1 MSDGTVLGFDYGK
14 KRIGVAVGQTITASA
29 RPLTTVA
36 MQSDGP
42 DWTRI
47 DALIAEWRPE
57 ALVVGLPRHLDGREH
72 EFAAPVQS
80 FAAALQTR
88 YALPVHLI
96 DERLSSH
103 EAAQRAAEQ
112 GRRHAPHTRAAK
124 EEVDRLAAQVILES
138 WLMQHATRGL
148 S

>member
-1 MSDGTVLGFDYGK
+1 MSGGTVLGFDYGK
-14 KRIGVAVGQTITASA
+14 KRIGVAVGQTVTASA
-29 RPLTTVA
+29 RPLATVTA
-36 MQSDGP
+36 HGDEP

-47 DALIAEWRPE
+47 DALVAEWRPE
-57 ALVVGLPRHLDGREH
+57 ALVVGLPQHLDGREH
-72 EFAAPVQS
+72 ELAAPVQA
-80 FAAALQTR
+80 FASTLQGR

-103 EAAQRAAEQ
+103 EAAQRAAGQ
-112 GRRHAPHTRAAK
+112 GRRRAAHTRAAK

-138 WLMQHATRGL
+138 WLMQHATRPL

>member
-1 MSDGTVLGFDYGK
+1 MSGGTVLGFDYGK
-14 KRIGVAVGQTITASA
+14 KRIGVAVGQAITASA
-29 RPLTTVA
+29 RPLVTLA
-36 MQSDGP
+36 MQGDRP

-47 DALIAEWRPE
+47 DALVSEWRPE
-57 ALVVGLPRHLDGREH
+57 ALVVGLPQHLDDRAH
-72 EFAAPVQS
+72 ELAAPVQS
-80 FAAALQTR
+80 FATALQPR
-88 YALPVHLI
+88 YDLPVHLI

-103 EAAQRAAEQ
+103 EAAQRAAAP
-112 GRRHAPHTRAAK
+112 GRRRAPHSRAAK

>member
-1 MSDGTVLGFDYGK
+1 MSGGTVLGFDYGK

-29 RPLTTVA
+29 RPLATVA
-36 MQSDGP
+36 VRDDEP

-47 DALIAEWRPE
+47 DTLVAEWRPE
-57 ALVVGLPRHLDGREH
+57 ALVVGLPQHLDGRGH
-72 EFAAPVQS
+72 ELAAPVQT
-80 FAAALQTR
+80 FASALQGR

-103 EAAQRAAEQ
+103 EAAQRAAGQ
-112 GRRHAPHTRAAK
+112 GRRAAHTRAAK

-138 WLMQHATRGL
+138 WLMQHATRPL